1 MSEYDLIA
9 ACWTT
14 AGACTPLG
22 KDDRSSLSINERVE
36 AAASAGFTGFGIRYR
51 DLMTVE
57 HSLGFKGFRTLLE
70 NNGIRHVE
78 LEFLEDWYAEG
89 TDREKSDLQRR
100 DLLRASEILG
110 ARHIKVGG
118 HLAGGELD
126 FNKVV
131 DEFIQLADEAEAAGT
146 RVALEPMPFAD
157 IKTPQMGLEIV
168 KAAGQTAGGLL
179 VDIWHVARASVDF
192 VSLASLPIENIFA
205 VELDDADAE
214 IKGTLLE
221 DTVNERRFPGEGALN
236 VQAFVDEIK
245 KIGYTGP
252 WGVEMLS
259 TEFRK
264 LPLVIAAQRAYD
276 TSIRFLNNEVS

>member
-1 MSEYDLIA
+1 M
-9 ACWTT
+9 
-14 AGACTPLG
+14 
-22 KDDRSSLSINERVE
+22 
-36 AAASAGFTGFGIRYR
+36 
-51 DLMTVE
+51 
-57 HSLGFKGFRTLLE
+57 
-70 NNGIRHVE
+70 
-78 LEFLEDWYAEG
+78 
-89 TDREKSDLQRR
+89 
-100 DLLRASEILG
+100 
-110 ARHIKVGG
+110 
-118 HLAGGELD
+118 
-126 FNKVV
+126 
-131 DEFIQLADEAEAAGT
+131 
-146 RVALEPMPFAD
+146 
-157 IKTPQMGLEIV
+157 
-168 KAAGQTAGGLL
+168 

-245 KIGYTGP
+245 KIGYRGP

-264 LPLVIAAQRAYD
+264 LPLVIATQRAYD